1 MWNPPP
7 VSDRSVYTPAHF
19 ALAIGGGLSAA
30 LVFAVLAKGSSAGFL
45 LAHFAPLPIMI
56 VALALGVSHGATAA
70 IAGTLG
76 LSIWPHPLFGMTFGL
91 LIALPAWLSSYV
103 CAGAPFRGQDRIERG
118 VPGWAVTAQ
127 TLSVV
132 GAVLLFLAVAAIAAG
147 AGAEPLAFLHEQ
159 MNLAIEAMK
168 SEGLFGD
175 KANPEDIKHI
185 LRQALPAMIAGHM
198 LLVQAINLWLAGK
211 IVQFSGMLKRDWPDI
226 AAELALPRW
235 LAVLLLVGGGLSLFD
250 GLIGA
255 AGLAIAAPIV
265 LAFGFQGLAVTHYW
279 LRGSPAS
286 LLVLVLI
293 YFSIGVFGVPMIFFG
308 ILGLAD
314 VVLHFRQRKTPSP
327 RPDGAV

>member
-1 MWNPPP
+1 M
-7 VSDRSVYTPAHF
+7 SDRSVYSPATF

-30 LVFAVLAKGSSAGFL
+30 LVFAVLAKGSPAGFL
-45 LAHFAPLPIMI
+45 LSHFAPLPIMI
-56 VALALGVSHGATAA
+56 VALALGLSHGATAA

-76 LSIWPHPLFGMTFGL
+76 LSIWPHPLFGMAFGL
-91 LIALPAWLSSYV
+91 LVALPAWLSCWV
-103 CAGAPFRGQDRIERG
+103 CAGAPFRGRDWIERG
-118 VPGWAVTAQ
+118 IPGWAVTAQ
-127 TLSVV
+127 TLAVV
-132 GAVLLFLAVAAIAAG
+132 GAILVFLAIAALAAT
-147 AGAEPLAFLHEQ
+147 AGAEPLGFLHEE

-198 LLVQAINLWLAGK
+198 LLIQAINLWLAGR
-211 IVQFSGMLKRDWPDI
+211 IVQFSGMLKMGWPDI
-226 AAELALPRW
+226 AAEFALPRW
-235 LAVLLLVGGGLSLFD
+235 LALLMLLGGGLSFFD
-250 GLIGA
+250 GLVGA
-255 AGLAIAAPIV
+255 AGLAIAAPIA

-293 YFSIGVFGVPMIFFG
+293 YFILGVFGAPIVLFA

-327 RPDGAV
+327 RPGGAV